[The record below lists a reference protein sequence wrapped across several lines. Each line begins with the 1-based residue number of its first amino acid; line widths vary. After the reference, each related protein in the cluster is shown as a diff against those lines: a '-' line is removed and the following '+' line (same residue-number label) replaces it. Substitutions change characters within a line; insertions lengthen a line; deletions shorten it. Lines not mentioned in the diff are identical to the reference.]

1 MTTVV
6 IETMNPIADNMI
18 DSNKS
23 QPRSDGFWASKF
35 KAAGIHLLI
44 CILIATT
51 IFVLMTQMWYP
62 DGLLTLAGGL
72 RFFTVLVCC
81 DVILG
86 PIITLIVY
94 SIKKSKRERF
104 WDFAI
109 IGTVQVAALSIGLHA
124 IIDGRPAF
132 AVFTGKKIEIINAVH
147 MQEHELALGKQAPF
161 QHVSW
166 QGPVAAIAQYPE
178 QDAKL
183 QSAIMDSAGAG
194 FGFAYMPRFYETL
207 AQPQLQVLQNAI
219 KPIAQLKQLAPT
231 RVNDI
236 DQALQNAGLNEQ
248 NAGWLD
254 VETNN
259 GFGVAIVERATG
271 KTHHYLDID
280 A

>member
-6 IETMNPIADNMI
+6 IETMNPIADNMT
-18 DSNKS
+18 DAHQS
-23 QPRSDGFWASKF
+23 QPRPNGFWASKF
-35 KAAGIHLLI
+35 KAAGVHLLI
-44 CILIATT
+44 CVLIATT
-51 IFVLMTQMWYP
+51 VFILMTQMWYP

-109 IGTVQVAALSIGLHA
+109 IGAVQVAALSIGLHA

-132 AVFTGKKIEIINAVH
+132 AVFTGNKIEIINAVH
-147 MQEHELALGKQAPF
+147 MQEQELALGNKTQF
-161 QHVSW
+161 QQVSW

-178 QDAKL
+178 HDAKL

-194 FGFAYMPRFYETL
+194 FGFAYMPRFYQSLE
-207 AQPQLQVLQNAI
+207 QPQLQVLQNAI
-219 KPIAQLKQLAPT
+219 KPIEKLKQLAPT
-231 RVNDI
+231 RVDDI
-236 DQALQNAGLNEQ
+236 NQALKNTGLNEQ

-254 VETNN
+254 VETNS
-259 GFGVAIVERATG
+259 GFGVAIVKRSTG
-271 KTHHYLDID
+271 KTHYYLDID